1 MQIVRI
7 AGQGPFHK
15 QNPLH
20 KIKLFGNI
28 TISIGDITKYFGG
41 YMLEKLFGNPVIE
54 KILFYLLSNK
64 KGYGT
69 QLSHV
74 LKIPLYSVQKALMRL
89 EDGGIIV
96 AQLEGKTRVYYFN
109 PRYPFLAELQLFLSK
124 AYTFLPVEQK
134 QTLYEAPTRTR
145 PRRTGKPLK
154 QVVDD

>member
-1 MQIVRI
+1 VKRAVSCDLCDSNMQIVRI

-64 KGYGT
+64 KGYGM

-96 AQLEGKTRVYYFN
+96 AQLEGKTRVYCYFKST
-109 PRYPFLAELQLFLSK
+109 FTCILKILFL
-124 AYTFLPVEQK
+124 
-134 QTLYEAPTRTR
+134 
-145 PRRTGKPLK
+145 
-154 QVVDD
+154 